1 MKVTLVGSRYFGAL
15 VFEALRKDGVEFAG
29 VVAPAADD
37 RLAQAA
43 NSAGVP
49 LHILEN
55 PKQVPGGAIPE
66 GTDLIVAAHTH
77 ARVSNEALARSRL
90 GGVGYHPSL
99 LPRHRGIAAVEWTIM
114 EGDPIAGGS
123 VYHLADGWDAGA
135 VAAQDWCF
143 VAKGE
148 TARELWERALA
159 PMGLALLTRVVRHA
173 AEHGALPA
181 YQQDPRFATRAP
193 LVRRTVSLT
202 DENKP
207 EVMSLVVTAIGAD
220 RPGLVRQLSER
231 AQGFGANWAGS
242 RMANIAGQFAG
253 MVHFEVPAA
262 NADALAAALQG
273 LESAGLRIVIAK
285 TALPPA
291 PAGRRM
297 VTLELEG
304 ADRPGIVRDL
314 SRSLADRGVSIEELH
329 TEIVDG
335 TDAGHIFRVKAL
347 LAVPA
352 ALANEEIKH
361 SLDALASEMVI
372 DLDAFERADSAGQ
385 VGA

>member
-1 MKVTLVGSRYFGAL
+1 MKLTLVGSRYFGAM
-15 VFEALRKDGVEFAG
+15 VFGALRQDGADVAR

-37 RLAQAA
+37 RLALAA
-43 NSAGVP
+43 KAAGVP
-49 LHILEN
+49 VHVLEN
-55 PKQVPGGAIPE
+55 PKIVPGEAIAD

-90 GGVGYHPSL
+90 GGIGYHPSL

-135 VAAQDWCF
+135 IAAQDWCF

-148 TARELWERALA
+148 TARELWERALS

-181 YQQDPRFATRAP
+181 SSQDPRFATKAP
-193 LVRRTVSLT
+193 LVRRSVTLT
-202 DENKP
+202 DERPP
-207 EVMSLVVTAIGAD
+207 EVVSLVVTAIGAD
-220 RPGLVRQLSER
+220 RPGIVHKLSER

-253 MVHFEVPAA
+253 MVHFEVSAA
-262 NADALAAALQG
+262 NADALASALQG

-285 TALPPA
+285 SAPTPA

-304 ADRPGIVRDL
+304 PDRPGIVRDL

-329 TEIVDG
+329 TELVAAANHEH
-335 TDAGHIFRVKAL
+335 TFKVKAL

-352 ALANEEIKH
+352 SLTNEELQRG
-361 SLDALASEMVI
+361 LDALASEMAV
-372 DLDAFERADSAGQ
+372 DLDAG
-385 VGA
+385 